1 MKNLIKVLALSLVLA
16 LSVSFISCSDEPKE
30 TSDSEL
36 ATAVDEQEPD
46 ESEAINALLNPA
58 GTLPTGS
65 SYHINVDGKGVY
77 TDIFAGE
84 DGTTEFPAEV
94 TNSDIF
100 RFGDYEYSYTDGA
113 MFNGVAGWTVTVAAD
128 SKEEAIL
135 TAVLE
140 SINGIPVVSMNACF
154 KDCAKLQYA
163 PAIPDTVVT
172 MTHAFDGCAALT
184 TAPVIPESVKNFDSA
199 FYGCLSLQ
207 GEVEI
212 NATPET
218 FADCFTATGYE
229 LTITGSCQNKAD
241 LAATGIEGMITY

>member
-1 MKNLIKVLALSLVLA
+1 MKNLIKVLALSLALA

-36 ATAVDEQEPD
+36 ATAVDEQEP
-46 ESEAINALLNPA
+46 EEAEEIKALLNPT
-58 GTLPTGS
+58 GTLPAGS

-77 TDIFAGE
+77 TDIFAEE

-100 RFGDYEYSYTDGA
+100 RFGNYEYSYTDGA
-113 MFNGVAGWTVTVAAD
+113 MFNGIAGWTVAVAAD
-128 SKEEAIL
+128 SKEETIL
-135 TAVLE
+135 NSVLE

-154 KDCAKLQYA
+154 KDCANLAFA
-163 PAIPDTVVT
+163 PAIPETVVT

-184 TAPVIPESVKNFDSA
+184 AAPVIPESVKNIDAA
-199 FYGCLSLQ
+199 FYGCLSLK

-218 FADCFTATGYE
+218 FSDCFAATGYE
-229 LTITGSCQNKAD
+229 LTITGACENKAD
-241 LAATGIEGMITY
+241 LASTGVEGMIKY